1 MTQRV
6 YWVPHTVCFFGC
18 AHCHNDSVMHGTR
31 ASKRVIDGVIANLP
45 GSDSAIT
52 LEEVLVGGGESLM
65 RGQQME
71 YLVQQFRA
79 RFPQGPQPMLAER
92 RAAGYVTLA
101 LQTMGHPLAD
111 ASGNPS
117 TKNIDYWLKQGVD
130 LFHIASNDIFHELQ
144 RPDYP
149 WEQFRENIRQYGQQH
164 GIEFVI
170 YGKPP
175 ARLVPSGRVLHDLPA
190 LEREGAALLTD
201 EGYCASAWEGGANF
215 LSGQGR
221 NHPDCSEVVI
231 DPHGWVHPCCWHELA
246 PGLFNLSTTPFD
258 EGMQRMQQVPFCHAI
273 DTGDMTQFAQLA
285 QIAPAQAQLIR
296 NTVGDCGLC
305 RLASVRL
312 ANQPEHAW
320 LKPTRLSEHE
330 IRFYETQL
338 GTALAHDIFPPTATV
353 IVLQDE
359 ITAIQSA
366 ATR

>member
-31 ASKRVIDGVIANLP
+31 ASRRVIDGIIANLP
-45 GSDSAIT
+45 DATSPFQ
-52 LEEVLVGGGESLM
+52 LEEMLVGGGEALM

-71 YLVQQFRA
+71 YLVRQFRA
-79 RFPQGPQPMLAER
+79 RFPQGPQRTLAER
-92 RAAGYVTLA
+92 RAAGYVALG

-111 ASGNPS
+111 AHGNPS
-117 TKNIDYWLKQGVD
+117 PKNISYWLDQGVD
-130 LFHIASNDIFHELQ
+130 LFHIASNDIFHERQ

-149 WEQFRENIRQYGQQH
+149 WEQFRENIRQYGEQN

-175 ARLVPSGRVLHDLPA
+175 ARLVPSGRVLVDLPE
-190 LEREGAALLTD
+190 LERAGASLLTD

-221 NHPDCSEVVI
+221 SHPDSSEVVI

-246 PGLFNLSTTPFD
+246 PGLFDLSTTPFD
-258 EGMQRMQQVPFCHAI
+258 AGMVQMQRVQLCRAI
-273 DTGDMTQFAQLA
+273 DSGDMIQLAQLA
-285 QIAPAQAQLIR
+285 DIAPAEAQHIR
-296 NTVGDCGLC
+296 ATVGDCGLC

-312 ANQPEHAW
+312 AQRPDHSW

-330 IRFYETQL
+330 IQFYEARL
-338 GTALAHDIFPPTATV
+338 GGFDVASLRGI
-353 IVLQDE
+353 
-359 ITAIQSA
+359 
-366 ATR
+366 